1 MALPVLSLLD
11 TRVLGV
17 LLEKEATTPD
27 YYPMTLNAL
36 VAGCNQ
42 KNNRNPVLAAT
53 DAEVQ
58 GTLDALRRQSLVMET
73 SGSRVAR
80 YAHNCVKGLGL
91 PRSQSTDRILLLSVL
106 WLRGAQTPG
115 ELRIHSERLQSF
127 EDIAAVEALI
137 ESMMERDEPL
147 VVRLAKRPGSR
158 EHRYA
163 HLLSGPVV
171 EEPEVDAVAP
181 AASGEVTTGEVAALK
196 HAVARMRDDL
206 DALRATV
213 DRLCAELG
221 VPR

>member
-53 DAEVQ
+53 ETEVQ
-58 GTLDALRRQSLVMET
+58 ATLDSLRRQSLVMET
-73 SGSRVAR
+73 SGGRVAR
-80 YAHNCVKGLGL
+80 HAHNCVKGLGL
-91 PRSQSTDRILLLSVL
+91 PRDRILLLSVL
-106 WLRGAQTPG
+106 WLRGPQTPG

-127 EDIAAVEALI
+127 EDIAAVEALL

-163 HLLSGPVV
+163 HLLSGPVA
-171 EEPEVDAVAP
+171 EEADVDAAAP
-181 AASGEVTTGEVAALK
+181 AVSGEVTTGEVAALK
-196 HAVARMRDDL
+196 HAVARMRDDIE
-206 DALRATV
+206 ALRATV